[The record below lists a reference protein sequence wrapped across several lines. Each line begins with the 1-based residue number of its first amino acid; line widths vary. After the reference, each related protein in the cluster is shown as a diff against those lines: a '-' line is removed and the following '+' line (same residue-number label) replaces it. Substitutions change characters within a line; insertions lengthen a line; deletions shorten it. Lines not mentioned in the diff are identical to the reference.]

1 MRNPKTLARSREAY
15 DPMYGRLERH
25 KIQWM
30 ATYTHWQFLT
40 VGQSI
45 SVSRAEAYLVD
56 LQSNDSDGGD
66 VGHQKRQAPVTRP
79 DWQPCASEVWS

>member
-1 MRNPKTLARSREAY
+1 MDGHLYA
-15 DPMYGRLERH
+15 LEVFDSWAEY
-25 KIQWM
+25 KCV
-30 ATYTHWQFLT
+30 A
-40 VGQSI
+40 
-45 SVSRAEAYLVD
+45 RAEAYLVD

>member
-1 MRNPKTLARSREAY
+1 
-15 DPMYGRLERH
+15 MY
-25 KIQWM
+25 
-30 ATYTHWQFLT
+30 
-40 VGQSI
+40 
-45 SVSRAEAYLVD
+45 RAGAYLVD